1 VSAAAT
7 TPDALLT
14 GTLRVESEVG
24 YLRRV
29 LVCSP
34 GEELRRVPPD
44 QRERYLVED
53 VLWLD
58 RAREQHAAFTAALE
72 LLMRAAPGAS
82 AAVAPVVDL
91 RDELRRALTAQGDSA
106 AASALLD
113 EIAAVEPDLRPAEA
127 EDLAASLREDLRA
140 GKSSLADDLIAG
152 VLAPRPRPGGSLF
165 RVAPSPNVVFA
176 RDYPIVLGGAAFL
189 SSMAKQVRWKEPA
202 LARFLFHD
210 ALGLGAACFDLKRP
224 TLGPRAQRLLDAIPG
239 RLAIEGGD
247 VMALSRD
254 TIIVGISERTT
265 WKGATALALALRRL
279 KAERPEAFPFRELCA
294 ATLPA
299 RRAMMHL
306 DTVFTLVDHGL
317 ALAFPPLTFPN
328 AREEMAVYA
337 CDLEGDPEAPI
348 EMRWA
353 GPFSRAMGA
362 RLGSPG
368 RPLTLIAG
376 GGDVRTAQ
384 HREQWCDACNAV
396 AVGPGVALSYAR
408 NDRTLA
414 ALAALS
420 GKALT
425 VTPGVTAPP
434 REHLRPFHVVPAAEL
449 DASRVQE
456 WMRSGE
462 RVMVAVDGS
471 ELGRARGGPHC
482 MTMALHREE
491 LR

>member
-1 VSAAAT
+1 MSAAKT
-7 TPDALLT
+7 TPDSLLT
-14 GTLRVESEVG
+14 SALRVESEVG

-34 GEELRRVPPD
+34 GEELRRVPPE

-53 VLWLD
+53 VLWLE
-58 RAREQHAAFTAALE
+58 RAREQHQAFTAALD

-82 AAVAPVVDL
+82 TTVTPVVDL
-91 RDELRRALTAQGDSA
+91 RDELRRALTARPEGA

-113 EIAAVEPDLRPAEA
+113 EIAAVEPALGVTEA
-127 EDLAASLREDLRA
+127 EDLAAALRDELRV
-140 GKSSLADDLIAG
+140 GSGQIVDDLIAG

-165 RVAPSPNVVFA
+165 RVSPSPNVIFA

-189 SSMAKQVRWKEPA
+189 SSMTKQVRWKEPA
-202 LARFLFHD
+202 LARFLFHE
-210 ALGLGAACFDLKRP
+210 ALGLGDACFDLKRM
-224 TLGPRAQRLLDAIPG
+224 TFGARAQRALEAVPG
-239 RLAIEGGD
+239 RLYIEGGD

-254 TIIVGISERTT
+254 TIVVGISERTS

-279 KAERPEAFPFRELCA
+279 KAERPAAFPFRELCA
-294 ATLPA
+294 VELPA

-337 CDLEGDPEAPI
+337 CDLEGDPEAPV
-348 EMRWA
+348 ELRWV

-434 REHLRPFHVVPAAEL
+434 KDHLRPFHVVKAAEL
-449 DASRVQE
+449 DAARAKA
-456 WMRSGE
+456 WMESGE
-462 RVMVAVDGS
+462 RLMVAIDGS

-482 MTMALHREE
+482 MTMALHRDDGP
-491 LR
+491 